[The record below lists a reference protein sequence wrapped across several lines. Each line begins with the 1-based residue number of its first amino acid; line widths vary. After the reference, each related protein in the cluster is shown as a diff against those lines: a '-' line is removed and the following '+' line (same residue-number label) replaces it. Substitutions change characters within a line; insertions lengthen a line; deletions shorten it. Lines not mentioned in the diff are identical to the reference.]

1 MHLYIIKIKSNYSI
15 NIFMHFYK
23 IFFLRLNM
31 NKMVKKSNNYGTLK
45 IDKQQSIHK
54 MVDHI
59 HYLSKDESLE
69 AVSLKYNIPVNICY
83 LYSVY
88 SQSFHA

>member
-1 MHLYIIKIKSNYSI
+1 
-15 NIFMHFYK
+15 
-23 IFFLRLNM
+23 
-31 NKMVKKSNNYGTLK
+31 MVKKSNNYGTLK

-54 MVDHI
+54 MVDMVDHI

-69 AVSLKYNIPVNICY
+69 AVSLKYNVPVNICY

-88 SQSFHA
+88 SQSFHS

>member
-1 MHLYIIKIKSNYSI
+1 
-15 NIFMHFYK
+15 
-23 IFFLRLNM
+23 
-31 NKMVKKSNNYGTLK
+31 MVKKSNNYGSLK

-69 AVSLKYNIPVNICY
+69 AVSLKYNVPVIIY
-83 LYSVY
+83 SIWSVY
-88 SQSFHA
+88 SQSFQA

>member
-1 MHLYIIKIKSNYSI
+1 
-15 NIFMHFYK
+15 
-23 IFFLRLNM
+23 M

-54 MVDHI
+54 MVDMVDMVDHI

-69 AVSLKYNIPVNICY
+69 AVSLKYNVPVNICY